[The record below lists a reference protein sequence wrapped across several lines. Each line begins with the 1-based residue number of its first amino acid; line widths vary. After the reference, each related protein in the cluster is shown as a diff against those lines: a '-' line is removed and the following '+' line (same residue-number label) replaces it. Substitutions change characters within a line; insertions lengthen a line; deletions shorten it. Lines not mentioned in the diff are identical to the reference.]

1 MLMDSP
7 NRVVWQQAA
16 GDTDRNYAR
25 VCLEWGVILNG
36 PGHTGPWAPSE
47 EELRANGC
55 SSRKLTDLRRFAE
68 EMQAGD
74 LVVLRLGT
82 SEVRGVGRIVGNYEW
97 SDAFGDIDGWDLQHV
112 RRVDWF
118 WKYRD
123 TDQSFSTYA
132 MKQGDTTQRL
142 TSGPV
147 LNWVN
152 TLPVPESAAVL
163 APLPQSDSTMFQLNE
178 LSEFLFDKG
187 VASSSIESLLHE
199 IGELARIAKWYK
211 RFDNPSESETV
222 SYLVVPLLRALG
234 WTPQKMAIEWNRV
247 DVALFNSLPRRDEQL
262 TVVVEAKKK
271 DNSCLSALSQAQAY
285 AESRPS
291 CRRVIVTDGI
301 RFGVFVRSASEF
313 SLHAYMNLT
322 RLRNTYPVYHC
333 GGVNMAMLAM
343 TPEWTE
349 T

>member
-1 MLMDSP
+1 MNKSK
-7 NRVVWQQAA
+7 RVIWQQAA
-16 GDTDRNYAR
+16 GDTDRNYSR
-25 VCLEWGVILNG
+25 LCLEWGVILNG
-36 PGHTGPWAPSE
+36 PGYTGPWSTGE
-47 EELRANGC
+47 EKLRTRGW

-68 EMQAGD
+68 KMKDGD

-82 SEVRGVGRIVGNYEW
+82 SEVRGVGRVVGDYEW
-97 SDAFGDIDGWDLQHV
+97 CDAFGDIDGWDLQHV
-112 RRVDWF
+112 RRVHWF
-118 WKYRD
+118 WKHGD
-123 TDQSFSTYA
+123 SKQSFQTYA
-132 MKQGDTTQRL
+132 MKQGDTTQIL

-147 LNWVN
+147 FEWVN
-152 TLPVPESAAVL
+152 SLDVPDEVPDLP
-163 APLPQSDSTMFQLNE
+163 PLPRSDDTAFE
-178 LSEFLFDKG
+178 LSELSEYLFDKG
-187 VASSSIESLLHE
+187 VASASIESLLRE
-199 IGELARIAKWYK
+199 IDELVRIAKWYK
-211 RFDNPSESETV
+211 KYDNPSESETV
-222 SYLVVPLLRALG
+222 AYLVVPILRALG

-247 DVALFNSLPRRDEQL
+247 DVALFNNLPRSDGAL

-301 RFGVFVRSASEF
+301 RFGVFVRNDAQF

-322 RLRNTYPVYHC
+322 RLRKAYPVYHC
-333 GGVNMAMLAM
+333 SGVNAAMLAM